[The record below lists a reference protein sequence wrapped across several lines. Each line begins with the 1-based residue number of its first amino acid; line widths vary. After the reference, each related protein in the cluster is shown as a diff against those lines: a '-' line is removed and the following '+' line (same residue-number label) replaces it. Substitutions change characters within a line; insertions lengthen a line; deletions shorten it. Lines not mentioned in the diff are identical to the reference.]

1 MKIKQE
7 AKGNVYVLRL
17 SGQLMGGPDADAVRD
32 TVKSALNE
40 GYTNILVDLKD
51 VSWVNST
58 GLGILIS
65 SHITVS
71 NNGGTLKL
79 MRVSRR
85 IDSIFMVTRLN
96 TVFQIFDEEDEAIQS
111 FASTGAAETSEK
123 GEP

>member
-7 AKGNVYVLRL
+7 TIGDVFVLRL
-17 SGQLMGGPDADAVRD
+17 SGQLMGGPDADAVRE
-32 TVKSALNE
+32 TILSSLNQ
-40 GYTNILVDLKD
+40 GFKNLLVDLKD

-71 NNGGTLKL
+71 NNGGDLRL

-96 TVFQIFDEEDEAIQS
+96 TVFQVFDSEPEALASFQS
-111 FASTGAAETSEK
+111 KAPGAHPES
-123 GEP
+123 

>member
-7 AKGNVYVLRL
+7 TIGDVYILRL

-32 TVKSALNE
+32 TVLAILNE
-40 GYTNILVDLKD
+40 GFKKILVDLKD

-58 GLGILIS
+58 GLGILMS
-65 SHITVS
+65 NHVTAT
-71 NNGGTLKL
+71 NNGAALRL

-96 TVFQIFDEEDEAIQS
+96 TVFQVYNTEEEALAS
-111 FASTGAAETSEK
+111 FADDAKTTEDSKS
-123 GEP
+123 